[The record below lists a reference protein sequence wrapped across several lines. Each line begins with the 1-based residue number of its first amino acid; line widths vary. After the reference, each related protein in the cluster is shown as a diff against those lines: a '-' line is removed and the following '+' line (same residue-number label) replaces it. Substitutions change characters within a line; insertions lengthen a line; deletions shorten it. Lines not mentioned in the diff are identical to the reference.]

1 MSPGDTGSDARRP
14 THLNE
19 AGEAQMVDVTSKD
32 ETRRR
37 ALATG
42 CIRMQPETLEAIRG
56 AKLEKGEALAV
67 ARIAGIQAAK
77 RTHELIPLCHAL
89 PGASVSLHLDPDPEL
104 PGVVVTAEARY
115 RGRTGVEMEALTAV
129 TAALLTLYDMAKAL
143 DRGMRLEGIRLLEKE
158 GGASGRWSAPPE
170 DR

>member
-1 MSPGDTGSDARRP
+1 MNESEHAALRP

-19 AGEAQMVDVTSKD
+19 SGEAQMVDVTGKD

-37 ALATG
+37 ARATG
-42 CIRMQPETLEAIRG
+42 RIRMQPETLAAIRG
-56 AKLEKGEALAV
+56 GELEKGEALAV
-67 ARIAGIQAAK
+67 ARIAAIQAAK
-77 RTHELIPLCHAL
+77 RTHEIIPLCHAL
-89 PGASVSLHLDPDPEL
+89 PGASVSVQLRPDPAL

-143 DRGMRLEGIRLLEKE
+143 DRGMVVEGIRLLEKE
-158 GGASGRWSAPPE
+158 GGASGYWTAPSPG
-170 DR
+170 D